1 MRKIIAAGL
10 ILLQACTVTDSY
22 VSERFAATTPEGV
35 STAVAHRGCWLREPD
50 GEYYI
55 PENSTYGIEMAAR
68 YGYPAIELDVKYTLD
83 RKMVVMH
90 DGTINRTMRNA
101 SDYSKIEKPVRVSDV
116 LFEDLRSGYVLESS
130 DPAMRT
136 PIPTLEEMLL
146 ACRRTGVIP
155 MLHSRVLESYGLAQ
169 KMLGDRWIAF
179 DDNYSAMRVARSVS
193 DCLIL
198 WDPGRADVQS
208 TIAALDSLG
217 GWTGMSTM
225 KYDMQDAAYIEAL
238 QAAGHPCQS
247 SIFPSP
253 EEQRSLHDGV
263 AIQLSDFF
271 WHQTVGREPLAEVSE
286 TVSLVA
292 GESWQCPDIDTPD
305 FAAVTVSLN
314 FAGSVELRVS
324 DRREL
329 GKDGGWQFSPRVY
342 RLHRDTHGEES
353 VGLRLFKTPAS
364 FEILAL
370 EDSELEVCAAVYAL

>member
-169 KMLGDRWIAF
+169 KMLGNRWIAF

-208 TIAALDSLG
+208 TLAALDSIG

-225 KYDMQDAAYIEAL
+225 KYDMQDADYIEAL

-271 WHQTVGREPLAEVSE
+271 WHQTVGREPFAEVSE

-342 RLHRDTHGEES
+342 RLHRDTPGEES

-370 EDSELEVCAAVYAL
+370 EDCELEICAAVYAL